1 VAEERKRV
9 LIVGGGFAGATLAR
23 SLGRRLPDGWEVILF
38 SAENYFIFTPLL
50 SEVVASAIDPQHVV
64 WSVREVARRVTCRT
78 VTVRSLDLEKQ
89 EVVYARP
96 GGSELREHWDHLVLA
111 CGLAVNLD
119 LVPGMAQNAW
129 PLKTLGDALALRNRL
144 VQQLEKAEAEPDP
157 ARRTRLLSVAVVGG
171 GFTGVELAGSIMDLW
186 VDASRYYRNF
196 TPEDLHVRIVDAGP
210 RILGPLPESLSKYA
224 TRHLQ
229 AHHVEVLTGRSVKE
243 VRSEGVVTGEGDGE
257 GELVEAD
264 TTIVAVGNTVQPLL
278 ADTALPME
286 RGRLVVGQDMRVP
299 GRSDVWALGDC
310 AAVPNAF
317 DGGPSPTLAQ
327 FAIRQAVQLRE
338 NLLAVLSGRETK
350 PFHHRMQGMFAAI
363 GHRRAVGNPFGL
375 RISGFPAYVLWR
387 AIYWAKMPTLLRRI
401 QIAIDW
407 TLDLLFPRDIVE
419 LSTLRTGR
427 PVDVRDEVEGA
438 GPQG

>member
-1 VAEERKRV
+1 V
-9 LIVGGGFAGATLAR
+9 
-23 SLGRRLPDGWEVILF
+23 
-38 SAENYFIFTPLL
+38 
-50 SEVVASAIDPQHVV
+50 Q
-64 WSVREVARRVTCRT
+64 
-78 VTVRSLDLEKQ
+78 SLDLEKQ
-89 EVVYARP
+89 ELVYARP
-96 GGSELREHWDHLVLA
+96 GGSELRERWDHLVLA

-186 VDASRYYRNF
+186 VDASRYYRKF
-196 TPEDLHVRIVDAGP
+196 TSEDLRVRLVDAGP
-210 RILGPLPESLSKYA
+210 RVLGPLPESLSKYA
-224 TRHLQ
+224 TRELQ
-229 AHHVEVLTGRSVKE
+229 ARNVEVLTGRSVKE
-243 VRSEGVVTGEGDGE
+243 VRGEGIVTGE

-264 TTIVAVGNTVQPLL
+264 TTIIAVGNTVQPLL
-278 ADTALPME
+278 ADSALPRE
-286 RGRLVVGQDMRVP
+286 HGRLVVGQDMRVP

-317 DGGPSPTLAQ
+317 DGRPSPTLAQ
-327 FAIRQAVQLRE
+327 FAIRQAAQLSE
-338 NLLAVLSGRETK
+338 NLLAVISGRETK

-363 GHRRAVGNPFGL
+363 GHRRAVGNPFGF
-375 RISGFPAYVLWR
+375 RISGFPAYVAWR
-387 AIYWAKMPTLLRRI
+387 AIYWAKMPTIIRRI

-419 LSTLRTGR
+419 ISTLRTGR
-427 PVDVRDEVEGA
+427 PVDARDEVEGA
-438 GPQG
+438 GFRG